1 MRSRGAWKMHYFT
14 TAIGGANSQF
24 IYENALP
31 TLFLIDPTVPDP
43 DMCVVFTAG
52 NDAPVTGSAN
62 LVPATTYN
70 RMIAE
75 TLLGRGITPIFVA
88 DPPRINAGNQTEM
101 CRYFEKW
108 AMVSQDLAKEY
119 GCPWVNAYGA
129 TVNAS
134 NGQPLTG
141 VTIADGTHLT
151 AFGAELIGWALNEAI
166 REHIGPSNLA
176 TRVFPFWSDT
186 TLTYRSENPAFM
198 DALAAGTI
206 NTAGSRP
213 GGWSAPGVVTQG
225 TVFDVANTPTPKPQ
239 IQTSPMIG
247 TRTEPAYQGYAFQLA
262 GDGTNAPV
270 TTKAAVAAAQGVA
283 AVAGDKMAVSFRIKW
298 VPDPAVVTQTGDID
312 VIARSA
318 GQQAAGLVIT
328 QTVNQNDDTYQIGGT
343 TDYPAGD
350 FYQEFIARG
359 AGPYYESLWMT
370 RRTGGA
376 SNANDRLTIANMSII
391 NLTSAGLA

>member
-1 MRSRGAWKMHYFT
+1 MYYFT

-24 IYENALP
+24 VYENALP
-31 TLFLIDPTVPDP
+31 TLFMIDPNVPDP

-52 NDAPVTGSAN
+52 NDAPLTGSAN
-62 LVPATTYN
+62 LDPATTYN
-70 RMIAE
+70 RLIAE
-75 TLLGRGITPIFVA
+75 YLLGRGITPIFVA
-88 DPPRINAGNQTEM
+88 DPSRIFAGNQTEI

-129 TVNAS
+129 TLNAS

-141 VTIADGTHLT
+141 VTISDGTHLT
-151 AFGAELIGWALNEAI
+151 AFGAELVGWALNEAI

-176 TRVFPFWSDT
+176 SRVFPFWSDT
-186 TLTYRSENPAFM
+186 TLTYRTENPAFM

-213 GGWSAPGVVTQG
+213 GGWSAPTAPAQG

-262 GDGTNAPV
+262 GDGTNTPAP
-270 TTKAAVAAAQGVA
+270 TKAAVSGTQGVA
-283 AVAGDKMAVSFRIKW
+283 AVPGDRLAFMCRIKW
-298 VPDPAVVTQTGDID
+298 VPDPAVVTQVGDID
-312 VIARSA
+312 ITARTST
-318 GQQAAGLVIT
+318 QQAAGLVVT
-328 QTVNQNDDTYQIGGT
+328 QTVNQNDDTYPIGGT

-350 FYQEFIARG
+350 FYQEFISRTTG
-359 AGPYYESLWMT
+359 NFYEALWLT

-376 SNANDRLTIANMSII
+376 SNANDRLTVSNMSII
-391 NLTSAGLA
+391 NLTAAGLD